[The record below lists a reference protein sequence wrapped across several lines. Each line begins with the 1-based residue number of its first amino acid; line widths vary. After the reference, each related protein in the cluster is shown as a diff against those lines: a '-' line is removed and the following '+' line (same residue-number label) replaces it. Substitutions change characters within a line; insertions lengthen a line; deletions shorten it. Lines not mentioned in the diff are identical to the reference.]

1 MLRTIIFFLQQA
13 GYIAPTVEAGVTA
26 LFLSFSSIFT
36 LLLYFGPKF
45 YLLKHG
51 DAAATRNASRFGSNV
66 SCWESANAPTGISG
80 QRSANY
86 SYNVAAP
93 RSTAI
98 SSTEEEEE
106 APAATTVVRFS
117 GVTEPGSDARESP
130 QSNSPSRRRL
140 LTTQGVSQ
148 RDIGAFLGDSE
159 RALIKEEE
167 TANDEIVGPIEEEE
181 KKEAK

>member
-117 GVTEPGSDARESP
+117 GVTEPLLCPVLLSGVENP
-130 QSNSPSRRRL
+130 LVNSFTQVTRSRKSHKCHL
-140 LTTQGVSQ
+140 GASFVPAGLPVWLCLSASLFVS
-148 RDIGAFLGDSE
+148 
-159 RALIKEEE
+159 
-167 TANDEIVGPIEEEE
+167 
-181 KKEAK
+181 